1 MRIKLFETW
10 NKRYPKSISMDDWSE
25 KKDEW
30 KNGNSEPF
38 NESEN
43 RFFNKLVFD
52 NKKGLYHSKISKSD
66 IMLGLYPTGKN
77 GESIQAMYREIR
89 YIEIY
94 KMKDSW
100 YLLYDDDN
108 GEYYL
113 CDEFEE
119 VEGYLGTKTTLKYA

>member
-52 NKKGLYHSKISKSD
+52 NKKRLYHSKISKSD
-66 IMLGLYPTGKN
+66 IMLGLYL
-77 GESIQAMYREIR
+77 IR

-119 VEGYLGTKTTLKYA
+119 VEGYLEQKLH

>member
-1 MRIKLFETW
+1 
-10 NKRYPKSISMDDWSE
+10 
-25 KKDEW
+25 
-30 KNGNSEPF
+30 
-38 NESEN
+38 
-43 RFFNKLVFD
+43 
-52 NKKGLYHSKISKSD
+52 
-66 IMLGLYPTGKN
+66 MLGLYPTGKN
-77 GESIQAMYREIR
+77 GESIQIRYREIR

-119 VEGYLGTKTTLKYA
+119 IEGYLGTKTTLKYT